1 MRPEERTISAAG
13 NMKRAGLFALII
25 LAAGAATAAA
35 AGNHSSAPSAAR
47 CGGLTWRLKTF
58 SDLRRR
64 LVSTKPQTTTIASIR
79 DRRGPGRPP
88 TRRSTAFQLHTW
100 EVPAQVTSFKLDA
113 TGSVRL
119 VLFDDPVYINAVIPS
134 PGCLSARSLHRAD
147 ITAAWHL
154 FVDKCG
160 RATSNWQSLG
170 AIFFVR
176 GIGFWGPK
184 GPSRGAAP
192 NGAELHP
199 VTGLRIVA
207 GC

>member
-1 MRPEERTISAAG
+1 
-13 NMKRAGLFALII
+13 MKRLGFFALMV

-35 AGNHSSAPSAAR
+35 AESHSSAPSAVR

-58 SDLRRR
+58 SDAQRQQ
-64 LVSTKPQTTTIASIR
+64 VDVTPDSTTIGSIR
-79 DRRGPGRPP
+79 QRQGPGRPP
-88 TRRSTAFQLHTW
+88 VRRTTAFQLHTW
-100 EVPAQVTSFKLDA
+100 EIPAQVTRFKLDS

-119 VLFDDPVYINAVIPS
+119 ELYDDNAYINAVVPS
-134 PGCLSARSLHRAD
+134 PNCLTAKSRLRKD
-147 ITAAWHL
+147 IVAAWHII
-154 FVDKCG
+154 DKC
-160 RATSNWQSLG
+160 AKPTSNWQSFG

-176 GIGFWGPK
+176 GVGFWGSK
-184 GPSRGAAP
+184 GTSRGSAP

>member
-1 MRPEERTISAAG
+1 
-13 NMKRAGLFALII
+13 MKRVGTFALIF
-25 LAAGAATAAA
+25 LAAAGAAATAA
-35 AGNHSSAPSAAR
+35 GTHLSAPSAAR

-58 SDLRRR
+58 SDVQRRR
-64 LVSTKPQTTTIASIR
+64 VDVKPQSTTIGSIR
-79 DRRGPGRPP
+79 QRRGPGRPP
-88 TRRSTAFQLHTW
+88 RRRATPFQFQTW
-100 EVPAQVTSFKLDA
+100 EVPAQVTRYRLDA

-119 VLFDDPVYINAVIPS
+119 ELYDDNSYINAVIPS
-134 PGCLSARSLHRAD
+134 PSCLSTKSRDRKD
-147 ITAAWHL
+147 IVAAWHL
-154 FVDKCG
+154 FVDECG

-176 GIGFWGPK
+176 GLGFWGSRD
-184 GPSRGAAP
+184 PSARGSAP